1 MINGIRKSM
10 TDAATLLGHIKM
22 TESGLCRTW
31 LREGGTMCNYRCA
44 WWLPFFFLFP
54 KMKNR
59 NIVRQWEREREGRQ
73 RKEKKGNGRHSTSTS
88 YYVSIYKCVCDM
100 SQIVASIS
108 DEV

>member
-44 WWLPFFFLFP
+44 WWLPFFLFVSQNE
-54 KMKNR
+54 KQKYSKAM
-59 NIVRQWEREREGRQ
+59 WERE

>member
-44 WWLPFFFLFP
+44 
-54 KMKNR
+54 
-59 NIVRQWEREREGRQ
+59 
-73 RKEKKGNGRHSTSTS
+73 
-88 YYVSIYKCVCDM
+88 
-100 SQIVASIS
+100 
-108 DEV
+108 

>member
-59 NIVRQWEREREGRQ
+59 NIVRQWEREREREDRERK
-73 RKEKKGNGRHSTSTS
+73 RKEMEDIRLVLHTMSLYISV
-88 YYVSIYKCVCDM
+88 YVTCLK
-100 SQIVASIS
+100 
-108 DEV
+108 